1 MQSGADWSKFRRMQ
15 DSLLA
20 VAALGYAAGL
30 FEAMRVL
37 PILNKAGLQRVLAL
51 PALLLVASFV
61 AVRFAPPLRSAVSRH
76 LMASYRTGF
85 GQTVISVLV
94 GLGVVIAADV
104 FLFWQVDGAAHGG
117 RDPGGAFAAF
127 GACIGLFAAQ
137 CLLVRR
143 LNSVDD

>member
-1 MQSGADWSKFRRMQ
+1 MQ

-37 PILNKAGLQRVLAL
+37 PILNIAGLQRALAL
-51 PALLLVASFV
+51 PVLLLVASFV

-85 GQTVISVLV
+85 GQNVISVLV

-137 CLLVRR
+137 CRLVRG
-143 LNSVDD
+143 LNPLDD

>member
-1 MQSGADWSKFRRMQ
+1 MQ

>member
-1 MQSGADWSKFRRMQ
+1 MQ

-37 PILNKAGLQRVLAL
+37 PILNTAGLQRVLSL

-61 AVRFAPPLRSAVSRH
+61 AVRFAPPLKSAVSRH
-76 LMASYRTGF
+76 LMASYETGF
-85 GQTVISVLV
+85 GQNVVSVLV
-94 GLGVVIAADV
+94 GLGVVIAADM

-127 GACIGLFAAQ
+127 GACIGLLAAQ

-143 LNSVDD
+143 LNPADD